1 MTMVSFYSHFMFISV
16 FDHLSE
22 DSSDTWPLWR
32 LESALLETSSLG
44 LEDLASK
51 FQELGRSPWTTKIS
65 NNEPFKFEPLSQD
78 HHVGMFRDIEP
89 GSISEE
95 SGKMFGAVGEPV
107 PAKRAGSSSEELE
120 EIFSLWCWCDEQ
132 MAK

>member
-1 MTMVSFYSHFMFISV
+1 M
-16 FDHLSE
+16 
-22 DSSDTWPLWR
+22 
-32 LESALLETSSLG
+32 ESAFLETSSLG

-51 FQELGRSPWTTKIS
+51 FQDLGRSPWTSKIS
-65 NNEPFKFEPLSQD
+65 NNEIMTGPFKFEPLSQD
-78 HHVGMFRDIEP
+78 PHVGMFRDMEP

-107 PAKRAGSSSEELE
+107 PTKRARSSSEELE